1 MMTHTMEIDD
11 TIVAT
16 ERFVKKPSTR
26 SGVVFAKPVVAG
38 IVPDGYVTVEE
49 FRNEVKKRIR
59 KYALENGIS

>member
-16 ERFVKKPSTR
+16 ERFVKKPTR
-26 SGVVFAKPVVAG
+26 RGVVFAKPVVAG

>member
-1 MMTHTMEIDD
+1 MTHTMEIDG

-16 ERFVKKPSTR
+16 ERFVRKPTR
-26 SGVVFAKPVVAG
+26 RGVVFVKPIVAG